1 MDTKKVSLKRVVE
14 EDIFLEVKRVSSLL
28 VIQTDIKKTID
39 MQEIKKRQ
47 IIK

>member
-28 VIQTDIKKTID
+28 VIRTDIKKTID